1 MKLNN
6 KILISWIL
14 VILWM
19 ITIFYLSSMNSEVS
33 NTKSKDTINTV
44 VTTTIE
50 TTNKDI
56 SQDKVNSIVNIL
68 NKPLRKCMHSIVFF
82 ILVVLLINAFYNTN
96 IRNYKAYVFS
106 IIISFIYACTD
117 EYHQL
122 FVLGRTGQ
130 FTDVLID
137 TIGVLLGCLVFYGV
151 YRVINKNRKNKI
163 NV

>member
-1 MKLNN
+1 MKLNY

-44 VTTTIE
+44 VTTSIE

-82 ILVVLLINAFYNTN
+82 ILVILLINAFYNTN

-106 IIISFIYACTD
+106 IVISFIYACTD

-130 FTDVLID
+130 FIDVLID
-137 TIGVLLGCLVFYGV
+137 TIGTLLGCLVFYII
-151 YRVINKNRKNKI
+151 YKVINKNRKSKLI
-163 NV
+163 V